1 MDSLA
6 RAKELF
12 LAALAHEERGERAA
26 AEQIYR
32 EALELAPTR
41 PSIANNLALVLLRL
55 ERFSEA
61 VSLFKELLSTSPG
74 DATAVLNLGN
84 CQLGLKATAEAL
96 AFFERAL
103 AIKPGY
109 VEALVGRGVC
119 LRRLERADE
128 ALSSYRSEERRVG
141 KEWRS
146 RWAP

>member
-12 LAALAHEERGERAA
+12 LAALAHQERGELAA

-61 VSLFKELLSTSPG
+61 ESLFKELPARTEG
-74 DATAVLNLGN
+74 NGGGARVL
-84 CQLGLKATAEAL
+84 
-96 AFFERAL
+96 
-103 AIKPGY
+103 
-109 VEALVGRGVC
+109 
-119 LRRLERADE
+119 
-128 ALSSYRSEERRVG
+128 
-141 KEWRS
+141 
-146 RWAP
+146 